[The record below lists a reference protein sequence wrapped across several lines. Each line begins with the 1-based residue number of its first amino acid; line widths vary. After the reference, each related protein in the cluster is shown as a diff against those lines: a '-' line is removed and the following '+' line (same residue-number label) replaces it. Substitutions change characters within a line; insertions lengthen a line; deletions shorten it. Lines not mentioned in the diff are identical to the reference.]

1 MIRNSAN
8 KFWIFKSIV
17 MIFLIT
23 MLFACKNDLKTYNN
37 LVSADSIPD
46 IMARDLEFIE
56 SDSGLIRAKLNCPL
70 MLRYEGGKPY
80 SEFPEGLTAV
90 FYGKDEQIQTTL
102 RADYGIRYEKERKLV
117 VRGNVIVV
125 NLSKHEELYTEEL
138 IWDQRK
144 ALIFSDVAIKII
156 SKNDIMYGSG
166 LTSDEQFDEYEII
179 NPHGKVEIEEKKE
192 K

>member
-1 MIRNSAN
+1 MRNIAN

-46 IMARDLEFIE
+46 ISARDLEMIR

-70 MLRYEGGKPY
+70 MYRIEGDKPY
-80 SEFPEGLTAV
+80 TEFPEGLTAV
-90 FYGKDEQIQTTL
+90 FYGKDEQVQTTL

-117 VRGNVIVV
+117 TRGNVIVV
-125 NLSKHEELYTEEL
+125 NLNKSEELYTEEL

-144 ALIFSDVAIKII
+144 ALIYSDVAIKII
-156 SKNDIMYGSG
+156 SKNDVMYGSG

-179 NPHGKVEIEEKKE
+179 NPHGEVEIEEKKE